1 MKIAF
6 VVSTIFF
13 LSGVGAD
20 PVALELSDKEIQRVK
35 RAQHNLDL
43 EVAEFQRNLEGLKT
57 TVEFPAINI

>member
-1 MKIAF
+1 MNLLISI
-6 VVSTIFF
+6 VVFSV
-13 LSGVGAD
+13 VGFCRTE
-20 PVALELSDKEIQRVK
+20 PITNELSDKEIQRVN